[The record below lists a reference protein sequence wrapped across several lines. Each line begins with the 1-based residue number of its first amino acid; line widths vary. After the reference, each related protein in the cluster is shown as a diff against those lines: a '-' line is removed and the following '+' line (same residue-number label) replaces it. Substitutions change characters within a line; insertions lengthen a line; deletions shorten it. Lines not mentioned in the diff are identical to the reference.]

1 MPAPRR
7 ALGRRGFAACRRP
20 PRGAWHPTPCR
31 RLRSALHG
39 PWRGLEGALPGLRP
53 STWGVP
59 PRSPAFPHAKQGRR
73 GAHATAWG
81 RRQGDLGVPPPA
93 RGAASG
99 RRAGRPA
106 EEAAQRARQ
115 LGAMVAP
122 SGAIDGGRVGAPRG
136 GATWAQPGSGVV
148 AARRWPR
155 ARSFFY
161 KTLCNTFVGVVNRAK
176 KPMLT
181 RT

>member
-39 PWRGLEGALPGLRP
+39 PWRGLEGALPGVRQ

-59 PRSPAFPHAKQGRR
+59 PRSPAFLHAKQGRR

-81 RRQGDLGVPPPA
+81 PQA
-93 RGAASG
+93 RGIWGCHPLPGSRQQAAG
-99 RRAGRPA
+99 GTPCR
-106 EEAAQRARQ
+106 EAAQRTRQ

-122 SGAIDGGRVGAPRG
+122 LGGAIDGARLSTA
-136 GATWAQPGSGVV
+136 GSFLLLVCASFLILFFLFV
-148 AARRWPR
+148 HAR
-155 ARSFFY
+155 ARTGR
-161 KTLCNTFVGVVNRAK
+161 KANTGAGLRAV
-176 KPMLT
+176 
-181 RT
+181 